1 MNCREAQSMIHAF
14 IDDKLNDEECAE
26 FLEHIHSCSSC
37 YDELEVYFTVT
48 EAMKHF
54 DDSEEDIPANLPKA
68 LREKISEEENHLKK
82 QRIRDYLKV
91 IIIGV
96 VTIALTFYICYVYF
110 EF

>member
-54 DDSEEDIPANLPKA
+54 DDSEEDIPANLPKGA
-68 LREKISEEENHLKK
+68 SRKDIRRRKPLEKAKNQGLFESHHYRCCNHCSDIL
-82 QRIRDYLKV
+82 YLLC
-91 IIIGV
+91 I
-96 VTIALTFYICYVYF
+96 F
-110 EF
+110 

>member
-1 MNCREAQSMIHAF
+1 
-14 IDDKLNDEECAE
+14 
-26 FLEHIHSCSSC
+26 
-37 YDELEVYFTVT
+37 
-48 EAMKHF
+48 MKHF